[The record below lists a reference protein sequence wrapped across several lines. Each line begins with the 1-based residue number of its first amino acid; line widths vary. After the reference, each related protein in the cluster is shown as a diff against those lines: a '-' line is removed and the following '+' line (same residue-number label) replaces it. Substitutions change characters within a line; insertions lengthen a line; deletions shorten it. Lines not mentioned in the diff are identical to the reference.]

1 MSKNSKNNLRV
12 LKKLGT
18 NFKIISDPTRNTGF
32 VPYTINERSY
42 KPCICANEQP
52 SWRDNGLNRR
62 SFLAQGRRMTK
73 VDDKLEYPFS
83 NAEKRKRK

>member
-1 MSKNSKNNLRV
+1 MSEKSNNNLTE
-12 LKKLGT
+12 LKEFRT
-18 NFKIISDPTRNTGF
+18 NFTIIPDPTRNTGF
-32 VPYTINERSY
+32 IPYTINERSY

-62 SFLAQGRRMTK
+62 SFMAQGRRMTK